1 MEVSASR
8 YRSLPKGFLPAEN
21 KKLMTES
28 NTQTTQQPQSQQ
40 SSSSQAAQQDSSN
53 TLVFKVKGK
62 DKMLHHQ
69 VPSQPQVVQQQAQQ
83 QASPSQ
89 PPKNA
94 QGFRSMSVNVFDKI
108 KYADTL

>member
-28 NTQTTQQPQSQQ
+28 NTQTTQQSQQSQSQQ

-69 VPSQPQVVQQQAQQ
+69 VPSQPQVVQQQAP
-83 QASPSQ
+83 PSQ